1 MKKSKKDKP
10 RPRWYCEKCGM
21 MWVSAEKKYIDC
33 ILCGTAGEPL
43 NESAEKMLRKE
54 GLYGENIP

>member
-33 ILCGTAGEPL
+33 ILCRTAGEPL
-43 NESAEKMLRKE
+43 NESAEKLLKKARNDEK
-54 GLYGENIP
+54 IV

>member
-10 RPRWYCEKCGM
+10 RPRWCCTKCGM

-33 ILCGTAGEPL
+33 IICGIAGEPL
-43 NESAEKMLRKE
+43 NESAEKLLKKARNDEK
-54 GLYGENIP
+54 IV

>member
-10 RPRWYCEKCGM
+10 RPRWYCTKCGSI
-21 MWVSAEKKYIDC
+21 WVSAEKKYIDC

-43 NESAEKMLRKE
+43 NESAEKMIRKTNDE
-54 GLYGENIP
+54 KIV